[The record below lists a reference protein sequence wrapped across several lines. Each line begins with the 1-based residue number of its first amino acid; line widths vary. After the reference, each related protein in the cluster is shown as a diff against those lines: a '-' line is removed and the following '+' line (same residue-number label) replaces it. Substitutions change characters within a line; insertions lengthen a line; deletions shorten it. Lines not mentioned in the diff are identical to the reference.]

1 MQNNYSPVFFLLIF
15 GFIFSENLHA
25 QSNQSADPPTIQE
38 LFEYKEVFTFEVK
51 YGFLR
56 LGEVE
61 VTMMPDSMF
70 RGRMH
75 KHLVTKIVSN
85 PKIPFVGTE
94 IDHFHSLFTVN
105 NDGLPITTYYWKD
118 NIDEDT
124 PKDIEYD
131 FDREKNWVTYK
142 EEDLTRD
149 TLELEEPATAG
160 HVIFLFSR
168 MFAGTDID
176 NKMIVYVTKRK
187 GYIHF
192 NNNSKLEKRNY
203 QPWDEPVQ
211 TYLTTGYTENIDG
224 PFGFSGKFRAWF
236 LDDELRVPLEARV
249 KVLFGNALVRL
260 IDYKKEKL

>member
-1 MQNNYSPVFFLLIF
+1 MNLKLSKYLTLILAFLLFPGAPIQ
-15 GFIFSENLHA
+15 A
-25 QSNQSADPPTIQE
+25 QEVNEPPTIDD

-70 RGRMH
+70 RGQMH

-85 PKIPFVGTE
+85 PKIPFIGTE

-105 NDGLPITTYYWKD
+105 EDGLPVTSYYWKD
-118 NIDEDT
+118 NIDEDIY
-124 PKDIEYD
+124 KDIEYD
-131 FDREKNWVTYK
+131 FDRDKNYVTYK
-142 EEDLTRD
+142 EEDLSRD

-168 MFAGTDID
+168 LFAGTDVK
-176 NKMIVYVTKRK
+176 NSMIVYVTKRK

-192 NNNSKLEKRNY
+192 ENDVELDRRNY
-203 QPWDEPVQ
+203 KPWDEPVNA
-211 TYLTTGYTENIDG
+211 YLTTGYTENIDG

-260 IDYKKEKL
+260 IDYKKEPL

>member
-1 MQNNYSPVFFLLIF
+1 MVNQLTKILILF
-15 GFIFSENLHA
+15 TLVYTFSGGQTQA
-25 QSNQSADPPTIQE
+25 QTITKPPTIDS
-38 LFEYKEVFTFEVK
+38 LFQYKEVFTFEVK
-51 YGFLR
+51 YGFLH

-61 VTMMPDSMF
+61 VSLMPDSLF
-70 RGRMH
+70 RGMMH

-85 PKIPFVGTE
+85 PKIPFIGTE

-105 NDGLPITTYYWKD
+105 ENGLPVTSYYWKD
-118 NIDEDT
+118 NIDENIY
-124 PKDIEYD
+124 KDIEYD
-131 FDREKNWVTYK
+131 FDRDNNYVTYK

-168 MFAGTDID
+168 LFAGTEVD
-176 NKMIVYVTKRK
+176 NSMIVYVTKRK

-192 NNNSKLEKRNY
+192 DNGVELEKRNY
-203 QPWDEPVQ
+203 KPWNEPVN
-211 TYLTTGYTENIDG
+211 TFLTTGYTENIDG

-236 LDDELRVPLEARV
+236 LNDELRVPLEARV

-260 IDYKKEKL
+260 IDYKKESI

>member
-1 MQNNYSPVFFLLIF
+1 VRQRLSQLLVLLFLVLAINV
-15 GFIFSENLHA
+15 GRIEA
-25 QSNQSADPPTIQE
+25 QTVSDPPTIDE

-70 RGRMH
+70 RGQLH

-85 PKIPFVGTE
+85 PKIPFIGTE
-94 IDHFHSLFTVN
+94 IDHFNSLFTVDEN
-105 NDGLPITTYYWKD
+105 GLPVTSYYWKD
-118 NIDEDT
+118 NIDEDIY
-124 PKDIEYD
+124 KDIEYD
-131 FDREKNWVTYK
+131 FDREKMYVTYK
-142 EEDLTRD
+142 EEDQSRD

-168 MFAGTDID
+168 LFAGTDVE
-176 NKMIVYVTKRK
+176 NSMIVYVTKRK

-192 NNNSKLEKRNY
+192 ENGTELERRNY
-203 QPWDEPVQ
+203 KPWDEPVNAF
-211 TYLTTGYTENIDG
+211 LTTGYTENIDG

-260 IDYKKEKL
+260 IDYKKVAL